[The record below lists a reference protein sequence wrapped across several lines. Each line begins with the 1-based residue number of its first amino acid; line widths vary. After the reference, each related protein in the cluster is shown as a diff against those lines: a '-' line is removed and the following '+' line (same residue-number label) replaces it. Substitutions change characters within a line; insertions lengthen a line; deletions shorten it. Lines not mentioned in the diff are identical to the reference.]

1 MVNDNILLSDTGDGI
16 HLFSGSIPGSYP
28 NVAQDDLV
36 GFNSDAVVFQA
47 DAVAGGGLTSDGDE
61 RMLNL
66 EF

>member
-1 MVNDNILLSDTGDGI
+1 MVARPAQGILFFA
-16 HLFSGSIPGSYP
+16 HF
-28 NVAQDDLV
+28 VARTHAEVPDDEVLRV
-36 GFNSDAVVFQA
+36 EAELVVFQA